1 MQVPAE
7 ATRGC
12 QILRTEVTGGG
23 EPPSWVLGTMNH
35 SGPVRTFKQSMLL
48 ITEPSLQY
56 FVGAGD
62 KVGECFILSWILF
75 VSYHFFFFAS
85 CLPCPLPQPWQT
97 PKKPWAKMEPSTLK
111 LLVCGILKIIPY
123 YRVASV
129 LQRYWCRRQTMVVHC
144 ALKDTIMFYQRKEML
159 F

>member
-1 MQVPAE
+1 MVPSQKLITCRGILGVLLLLLYFGFVLFFKGGGRGVHTCMQVPAE

-75 VSYHFFFFAS
+75 VSYHFFSLLPVYHAPCPNRDRHPRNHEPKWNLLPLS
-85 CLPCPLPQPWQT
+85 CLC
-97 PKKPWAKMEPSTLK
+97 
-111 LLVCGILKIIPY
+111 
-123 YRVASV
+123 VA
-129 LQRYWCRRQTMVVHC
+129 
-144 ALKDTIMFYQRKEML
+144 F
-159 F
+159 